1 MFAASI
7 LHSSGKWIGT
17 GLVSGIQN
25 EKQAEINR
33 PATELRDCSASALLC
48 QWLSGDSL
56 APDNG
61 FNVQETR
68 GKTEALDHLQGQLWK
83 TLSSVCRCAPGTRPA
98 QNSMPRQT
106 QRLARA
112 DTDDKSNRQIV
123 SAFDSSPTIN
133 AFFTSSPIRLPE
145 PSNMIL
151 GISTRSS

>member
-7 LHSSGKWIGT
+7 LHNSGKWIGT

-68 GKTEALDHLQGQLWK
+68 GKTEALDHLQGQLWRHYP
-83 TLSSVCRCAPGTRPA
+83 LHAALCQDRLA
-98 QNSMPRQT
+98 QNSMSRRP

-112 DTDDKSNRQIV
+112 DTDDKSNRHIV

-151 GISTRSS
+151 GISARSS